1 MLTQYDELICH
12 QLATTFD
19 HVYTSDARWT
29 ERIVLYGFDIS
40 GKLNFVTGLARYP
53 NRNVIDAYGMVT
65 LDNKTAH
72 VVRASTELRPE
83 TAAGVTVGPFTYEIL
98 EPLKKVRM
106 TLAENKYGL
115 SFVVDADGTFPA
127 YEQVPMFFRDRG
139 RILEEA
145 RRYYQVGRFSGRFK
159 VGKKTYEVEP
169 ATCRGGRDH
178 SWGVR
183 RGVGGGA
190 WPEPWAQPPGEIP
203 QGAFY
208 FMCIADFGKW
218 AAHVA
223 QRENWDGQIWHF
235 EGWETYPL
243 GSKKQNEELKLV
255 SLDHDFQFRTDVR
268 VAKSG
273 TVTVKAADGT
283 KRKISL
289 ERKTTFY
296 PGFAG
301 YDYYRDY
308 CSGMWKGPSY
318 IDGFQV
324 DISDPEELKKASFL
338 TETLCEFKCGKD
350 VGYGLLEMV
359 NVGKYPKYGY
369 QSY

>member
-1 MLTQYDELICH
+1 MLTKFDELICH
-12 QLATTFD
+12 QMATTFD

-65 LDNKTAH
+65 IDNKTAH

-83 TAAGVTVGPFTYEIL
+83 TSAGIEVGPFSYDIV

-106 TLAENKYGL
+106 TLAKNKQGL
-115 SFVVDADGTFPA
+115 SFEVDFDGTFPA
-127 YEQVPMFFRDRG
+127 YEQVPMFLRNRG

-145 RRYYQVGRFSGRFK
+145 RRFYQVGRFSGSFK
-159 VGKKTYEVEP
+159 VGGKTYKIDS
-169 ATCRGGRDH
+169 ARCRGGRDH

-190 WPEPWAQPPGEIP
+190 WPEPWAQPGEIP

-208 FMCIADFGKW
+208 FMCIFDFGKW
-218 AAHVA
+218 AVHTA
-223 QRENWDGQIWHF
+223 QREDWDGQILHF
-235 EGWETYPL
+235 EGWQTYPL
-243 GSKKQNEELKLV
+243 GSEKQDKELKLV
-255 SLDHDFQFRTDVR
+255 SLDHNFQFRSDVR

-273 TVTVKAADGT
+273 TVTVNAADGS
-283 KRKISL
+283 RKKLMI
-289 ERKTTFY
+289 RPMTTFY
-296 PGFAG
+296 PGPAG

-308 CSGMWKGPSY
+308 ASGMWKGPSY
-318 IDGFQV
+318 LDGFKI
-324 DISDPEELKKASFL
+324 DITDPEELKRISFL
-338 TETLCEFKCGKD
+338 TETLCEVKCGKD
-350 VGYGLLEMV
+350 VGYGLVEMV

>member
-1 MLTQYDELICH
+1 MLTKYDELICH

-65 LDNKTAH
+65 IDNKRAH
-72 VVRASTELRPE
+72 VVRASNELRPE
-83 TAAGVTVGPFTYEIL
+83 TGAGVAVGPFSYEIV

-106 TLAENKYGL
+106 TLDKNKYGL
-115 SFVVDADGTFPA
+115 AFELDFDGTFPA

-145 RRYYQVGRFSGRFK
+145 RRYYQVGRFGGWFK
-159 VGKKTYEVEP
+159 VGGKTYRVDA
-169 ATCRGGRDH
+169 ATTRGGRDH

-190 WPEPWAQPPGEIP
+190 WPEPWAQPGEVP

-208 FMCIADFGKW
+208 FMCIADFGRW
-218 AAHVA
+218 ATHVA

-243 GSKKQNEELKLV
+243 GSKKQDQVLKLV
-255 SLDHDFQFRTDVR
+255 SLEHDFQFLSHVR

-283 KRKISL
+283 KKKLSL
-289 ERKTTFY
+289 QRKTTFY

-318 IDGFQV
+318 IDGFEV
-324 DISDPEELKKASFL
+324 DITDPEELKKASFL
-338 TETLCEFKCGKD
+338 TETLCEYKCGKD

-359 NVGKYPKYGY
+359 NVGKYPRYGY
-369 QSY
+369 KGY